1 MSSDEGK
8 LNHSLLN
15 VNNIKYDLVHS
26 CRNICLLFSLHV
38 ESRWTPIHFLGRNSF
53 FLESYNHAHFQ
64 IDR

>member
-15 VNNIKYDLVHS
+15 VNNIKYDLVQT
-26 CRNICLLFSLHV
+26 CWKL
-38 ESRWTPIHFLGRNSF
+38 EPIHFLRRNSF
-53 FLESYNHAHFQ
+53 FLESYNYAHFQ